1 MKKDSWEEKRWYER
15 YDTALKIYF
24 DFAYDIKTK
33 VKFQLIDRKKAKTLS
48 PKYSA
53 LSKNVS
59 AEGLCFAS
67 RKKLRKGDYLN
78 LEVYLPSAVTPVRM
92 QGEVRWSTAAAATDP
107 GAYQTGVLLKTVND
121 ESVPATIHYDKEY
134 RLHWSVV
141 LESVLGSFKNL
152 IKGKDNPLSPSI

>member
-1 MKKDSWEEKRWYER
+1 MNKENWEEKRRYER

-67 RKKLRKGDYLN
+67 RKKLQKGDYLN
-78 LEVYLPSAVTPVRM
+78 LEVYLPGAVTPVRM
-92 QGEVRWSTAAAATDP
+92 QGEVRWSLVMPAAADMTDP
-107 GAYQTGVLLKTVND
+107 GAYQTGVLLMTVNG
-121 ESVPATIHYDKEY
+121 ESVPETIHYDKEY

-141 LESVLGSFKNL
+141 LESVLGSFKNVV
-152 IKGKDNPLSPSI
+152 KGK